1 MSSFNP
7 VSDPVPPFNPNAPHQ
22 QRPKLRPVRV
32 FPAEIQGNTLM
43 GIADARQISPKVV
56 VTHPAAQF
64 VLPLLDGNHAL
75 DDVVK
80 TAGRGLTLDILKQ
93 LIAQLDDAGLIAGP
107 TADAMLARVR
117 AEFDSQEVLPPG
129 GTAQVADALAMQEAG
144 SQEAFNA
151 MPLEERDALG
161 AKKLAEM
168 LDEWMNMAL
177 KDAASPSLDSLPKA
191 IVAPHLDYPRGW
203 INYGSVYG
211 RMRVVDRPDRVV
223 VLGTNHF
230 GESTGVCGCDK
241 GYESPLGTCE
251 LDKDLV
257 ATLRRKLGDDNAN
270 RLFAN
275 RFDHERE
282 HSIELQVPWIQ
293 HVFGRDTSGKFP
305 LIFGA
310 LVHDPTVNNG
320 ESYDGNG
327 LAFEPFVAALRETLA
342 TLPGKTLII
351 SSADMSHVGPAFGDN
366 VQLVG
371 EGDEVAQNRNN
382 VFRSDRDMIT
392 MLIDRK
398 PDELI
403 AAMSWQGNPTRWCS
417 VGNLVATMKIV
428 NPEKVELLNFSGAM
442 DEQGQALVTSAA
454 MVMV

>member
-1 MSSFNP
+1 MSQFNP
-7 VSDPVPPFNPNAPHQ
+7 VPDPVPPFNPAAAHQ
-22 QRPKLRPVRV
+22 QKPKLRPVRV
-32 FPAEIQGNTLM
+32 FPAEIEGNTLM

-64 VLPLLDGNHAL
+64 VLPLMDGLKGLDEI
-75 DDVVK
+75 VK
-80 TAGRGLTLDILKQ
+80 TAARGLTLDILKQ
-93 LIAQLDDAGLIAGP
+93 LVAQLDDAGLLAGP
-107 TADAMLARVR
+107 TADAMLARVH

-129 GTAQVADALAMQEAG
+129 STAQVADALAMQAAG
-144 SQEAFNA
+144 SQEVFNA

-161 AKKLAEM
+161 AKKLGEL
-168 LDEWMNMAL
+168 LDDWIAQSL
-177 KDAASPSLDSLPKA
+177 KDAPNPSLDVLPKA

-211 RMRVVDRPDRVV
+211 RLRVVDRPDRVII
-223 VLGTNHF
+223 LGTNHF

-251 LDKDLV
+251 LDDDLV
-257 ATLRRKLGDDNAN
+257 GTLRRKLGDANATK
-270 RLFAN
+270 LFAN

-282 HSIELQVPWIQ
+282 HSIELQVPWVQ
-293 HVFGRDTSGKFP
+293 HVFGRDSNGKFP
-305 LIFGA
+305 KIFGA

-366 VQLVG
+366 VQLA
-371 EGDEVAQNRNN
+371 GDGPEVAENRNN

-392 MLIDRK
+392 MLTERK

-417 VGNLVATMKIV
+417 VGNLVATMKLV

-454 MVMV
+454 MVMT